1 MDSVQIETS
10 DLRLFETFLGEVLK
24 ARLVERRDHLGKD
37 SIRGYCYRGILVV
50 VRKNHE
56 SPRPTG
62 WVQLNFA
69 VPDVEIVQRELETT
83 LAEPRLASLSQAE
96 RERVVRIR
104 LKPDVRRGNRK
115 AIRLEVLGPEGFVV
129 GFNQYKS

>member
-1 MDSVQIETS
+1 
-10 DLRLFETFLGEVLK
+10 
-24 ARLVERRDHLGKD
+24 
-37 SIRGYCYRGILVV
+37 GILVV